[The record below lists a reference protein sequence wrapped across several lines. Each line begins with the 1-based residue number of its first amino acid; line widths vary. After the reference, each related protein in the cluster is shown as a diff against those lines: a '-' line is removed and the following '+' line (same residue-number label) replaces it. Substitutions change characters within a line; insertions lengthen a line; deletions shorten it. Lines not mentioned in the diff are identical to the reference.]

1 MKTRSQISIQV
12 LCLILLCSFIPSAS
26 NQINA
31 QSAIGQLEHMTGVR
45 IDRGNTSSSYNTNT
59 NNSYSASYYKRL
71 EKASNYNERAIR
83 FMNSGD
89 YGKAIRMLKK
99 AQWYDPFNATVKS
112 NLAKARA
119 AHDRSHNAPVYKP
132 VKPTPQVANNNTTN
146 NNTTSRPRPFPGSGN
161 TSQGTGTISNG
172 STPTNNNLT
181 ITTLDGKTRSLKLC
195 YDYRYMAYSDPNKG
209 IEEKTPE
216 KLKLEDYREYKI
228 AEYYLSKI
236 EEVPGGKLPAAI
248 GTFMLN
254 VTNNTFTAVQDA
266 TDAFVTGKLT
276 DVEIQNLSVK
286 VVINKSL
293 TNNIQEAAVDVAHDP
308 YKELGVEY
316 LDRKFG
322 KISKTFSKLGI
333 DVAENAKDLYE
344 IYKAPSIRDE
354 QTK

>member
-1 MKTRSQISIQV
+1 MKTRHQTSIQI
-12 LCLILLCSFIPSAS
+12 LCLMLLCILISAS

-59 NNSYSASYYKRL
+59 TSSYSASYYRRL

-89 YGKAIRMLKK
+89 YSKAIRMLKK

-119 AHDRSHNAPVYKP
+119 AHDRSHDLPVYKP
-132 VKPTPQVANNNTTN
+132 VKPTPTVANNSTN
-146 NNTTSRPRPFPGSGN
+146 NNSTHRPRPFSGSGN
-161 TSQGTGTISNG
+161 TSQNSGTTANG
-172 STPTNNNLT
+172 GNQTNNNLT
-181 ITTLDGKTRSLKLC
+181 ITTLDGKTRSLKFC

-254 VTNNTFTAVQDA
+254 VTNNTFSAVQDA

-276 DVEIQNLSVK
+276 DTEIQNLSVK
-286 VVINKSL
+286 VIINKSL

-316 LDRKFG
+316 LDHKFG